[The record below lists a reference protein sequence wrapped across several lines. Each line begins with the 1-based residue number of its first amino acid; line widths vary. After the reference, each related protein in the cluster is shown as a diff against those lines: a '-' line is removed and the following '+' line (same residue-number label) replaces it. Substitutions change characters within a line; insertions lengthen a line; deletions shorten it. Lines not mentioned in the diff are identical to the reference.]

1 MIIIVTYKYLTE
13 KLREFLFYKFRGLY
27 TIYPEE
33 CFLGKIGI
41 FSPKLRRAGY
51 YFTLLSQEI
60 VK

>member
-1 MIIIVTYKYLTE
+1 MIIIVIYKYLTE

-41 FSPKLRRAGY
+41 FSPKL
-51 YFTLLSQEI
+51 YFI
-60 VK
+60 VPRDSYIT